1 MARILIDDLTKNFG
15 DHSVLNRV
23 SLEVQDSSFTCLLGP
38 PGAGKTTLLRIIAGL
53 ESPTEGRILFDGSD
67 MAAVPP
73 QQRGVAM
80 VFQDFALYPH
90 LSVFDNIA
98 SPLKAGKR
106 PKSEIEQ
113 EVNSVSDFL
122 NIGGLLDRKPWQLSG
137 GERQRVAI
145 ARVLVTK
152 PQIALFDEPLVNL
165 DYKIRE
171 EMRGQFKTMQEE
183 LGQTIVYATPD
194 PLDAMVMADKVALI
208 DSGVVR
214 QYTTVDE
221 AYQRPAD
228 LFSGVY
234 LGFPAMNTLPGAIKK
249 KGEELF
255 LDAPSL
261 GIINV
266 TNLKPRLPSP
276 EIEVVVGIR
285 PEHILISQQQPEELD
300 VSLEAEIVM
309 GEVIGS
315 DTILHLKT
323 RDVLIKSF
331 VPRIERM
338 EPGSKAYVSFNLD
351 DVHLFD
357 KRTDRLIA

>member
-1 MARILIDDLTKNFG
+1 
-15 DHSVLNRV
+15 
-23 SLEVQDSSFTCLLGP
+23 
-38 PGAGKTTLLRIIAGL
+38 
-53 ESPTEGRILFDGSD
+53 
-67 MAAVPP
+67 
-73 QQRGVAM
+73 
-80 VFQDFALYPH
+80 
-90 LSVFDNIA
+90 
-98 SPLKAGKR
+98 
-106 PKSEIEQ
+106 
-113 EVNSVSDFL
+113 
-122 NIGGLLDRKPWQLSG
+122 
-137 GERQRVAI
+137 
-145 ARVLVTK
+145 
-152 PQIALFDEPLVNL
+152 
-165 DYKIRE
+165 
-171 EMRGQFKTMQEE
+171 MQEE
-183 LGQTIVYATPD
+183 LGQTIIYATPD

-221 AYQRPAD
+221 AYQKPAD

-266 TNLKPRLPSP
+266 TNLKPRLPPS

-285 PEHILISQQQPEELD
+285 PEHILISQRQTEELD

-323 RDVLIKSF
+323 KDVLIKSF

-357 KRTDRLIA
+357 KSTDRLIA